1 MQTQA
6 LQPQLLPPE
15 WAPQSAV
22 QLTWPHANS
31 DWAWILEEAEANFTR
46 IALEISRRQK
56 LVVACYDPNKL
67 ETVRTR
73 LQAAGAD
80 LGQIHLYAVRSED
93 TWARDHGP
101 ITVLRDGKPVLLD
114 FRFNGWG
121 GKYDHA
127 LDDQI
132 TRRLHQLG
140 AYGKTQ
146 IEDVDLIL
154 EGGGI
159 EVNGEGCLL
168 TTESC
173 LLAST
178 RNPHLTR
185 DQIEVRLK
193 KLLGVHTLHWLKHG
207 QLEGDDTDGHI
218 DTLARFASADT
229 IVFQDCN
236 DVDDEH
242 FDDIEQMEQEL
253 VALRRSNGQPY
264 RLLALPWPQPKYDGS
279 DRLPATYA
287 NFLIINGAVLVPTY
301 DDPADALALDIL
313 REAFPDREI
322 VGVDCRALIRQ
333 YGSLHCVTMQL
344 PAGVVP

>member
-22 QLTWPHANS
+22 QLTWPHAQG
-31 DWAWILEEAEANFTR
+31 DWSWILDEAAANFTT

-56 LVVACYDPNKL
+56 AIIACND
-67 ETVRTR
+67 
-73 LQAAGAD
+73 AAD
-80 LGQIHLYAVRSED
+80 LENIRMRLLLAGVDPQQLRLYVAPSND

-101 ITVLRDGKPVLLD
+101 ITVLRDGKPVLLN

-121 GKYDHA
+121 GKYPHD
-127 LDDQI
+127 LDDQL
-132 TRRLHQLG
+132 TVLLHEAG
-140 AYGKTQ
+140 AYGNVPL
-146 IEDVDLIL
+146 EPVDMVL

-159 EVNGEGCLL
+159 EVNGAGCLL

-173 LLAST
+173 LLAPT
-178 RNPHLTR
+178 RNPQFTR
-185 DQIEVRLK
+185 QQIEDRLK
-193 KLLGVHTLHWLKHG
+193 ALLGVHTIHWLRHG
-207 QLEGDDTDGHI
+207 QLAGDDTDGHI
-218 DTLARFASADT
+218 DTLARFAAPDC

-253 VALRRSNGQPY
+253 AALRQANGQPY
-264 RLLALPWPQPKYDGS
+264 RLVGLPWPQPKTDDG

-287 NFLIINGAVLVPTY
+287 NFLIINDAVLVPTY
-301 DDPADALALDIL
+301 ADPADALALEL
-313 REAFPDREI
+313 LGQAFPDREI
-322 VGVDCRALIRQ
+322 IGVDCRALVRQ

-344 PAGVVP
+344 PAGVVT

>member
-1 MQTQA
+1 MQATA

-22 QLTWPHANS
+22 QLTWPHADS
-31 DWAWILEEAEANFTR
+31 DWAWILEEAEENFTR
-46 IALEISRRQK
+46 IAREISRRQM
-56 LVVACYDPNKL
+56 LVIACHDGAGIEAL
-67 ETVRTR
+67 RAR
-73 LQAAGAD
+73 LKAAGAA
-80 LGQIHLYAVRSED
+80 LERIRLFAVPSND

-101 ITVLRDGKPVLLD
+101 ITVLRDGKPLLLN

-121 GKYDHA
+121 GKYDHD
-127 LDDQI
+127 LDDYI
-132 TRRLHQLG
+132 TPKLKALG
-140 AYGKTQ
+140 AYGNTP
-146 IEDVDLIL
+146 IEDVDLVL

-159 EVNGEGCLL
+159 EVNGDGRLL

-173 LLAST
+173 LLAQT

-185 DQIEVRLK
+185 AQIEQRLK
-193 KLLGVHTLHWLKHG
+193 ALLGVHTIHWLKHG
-207 QLEGDDTDGHI
+207 ALEGDDTDGHI

-242 FDDIEQMEQEL
+242 FDDIEQMEREL
-253 VALRRSNGQPY
+253 VALRRPDGSPY
-264 RLLALPWPQPKYDGS
+264 RLLALPWPQPKYDDG

-287 NFLIINGAVLVPTY
+287 NFLVINGAVLVPTY
-301 DDPADALALDIL
+301 DDPADTLALDIL
-313 REAFPDREI
+313 GEAFPDREI
-322 VGVDCRALIRQ
+322 VGIDCRALIRQ

-344 PAGVVP
+344 PAGVVT

>member
-1 MQTQA
+1 MQTEA

-31 DWAWILEEAEANFTR
+31 DWSWILDHAEANFAH
-46 IALEISRRQK
+46 IALEVSRRQN
-56 LVVACYDPNKL
+56 LIIACYDPDKL
-67 ETVRTR
+67 AEVRAR
-73 LQAAGAD
+73 LQAAGAN
-80 LGQIHLYAVRSED
+80 LARIRLYAVHSDD

-101 ITVLRDGKPVLLD
+101 ITVLRDGKPVLLN

-121 GKYDHA
+121 GKYEYG

-132 TRRLHQLG
+132 SRRLHEQA
-140 AYGKTQ
+140 AYGNTP
-146 IEDVDLIL
+146 IEDIDLVL

-173 LLAST
+173 LLAPT
-178 RNPHLTR
+178 RNPQFNR
-185 DQIEVRLK
+185 EQIEGRLK
-193 KLLGVHTLHWLKHG
+193 TLLGVHTIHWLKHG

-218 DTLARFASADT
+218 DTLARFASPDT

-253 VALRRSNGQPY
+253 VALRRPNGQPY
-264 RLLALPWPQPKYDGS
+264 RLLALPWPQPQYDGG

-287 NFLIINGAVLVPTY
+287 NFLIINHAVLVPTY

-313 REAFPDREI
+313 REAFPGREI

-333 YGSLHCVTMQL
+333 YGSLHCVAMQL
-344 PAGVVP
+344 PAGVVT

>member
-1 MQTQA
+1 MQTLA

-31 DWAWILEEAEANFTR
+31 DWAWILDEAEANFTQ
-46 IALEISRRQK
+46 ISLEISRRQK
-56 LVVACYDPNKL
+56 LVIACYDHAKL
-67 ETVRTR
+67 DTVRVR

-80 LGQIHLYAVRSED
+80 LGKIQLFAVRSED

-101 ITVLRDGKPVLLD
+101 ITVLRDGKPVLLN

-121 GKYDHA
+121 GKYEHV

-132 TRRLHQLG
+132 TRRLHEQS
-140 AYGKTQ
+140 AYGQTP
-146 IEDVDLIL
+146 IEDIELVL

-178 RNPHLTR
+178 RNPQFSR
-185 DQIEVRLK
+185 EQIEGRLK
-193 KLLGVHTLHWLKHG
+193 TLLGVHTIHWLKHG

-218 DTLARFASADT
+218 DTLARFASPDT

-253 VALRRSNGQPY
+253 VALRRPNGQPY
-264 RLLALPWPQPKYDGS
+264 RLLGLPWPQPKYDGS
-279 DRLPATYA
+279 NRLPATYA

-344 PAGVVP
+344 PAGVVT